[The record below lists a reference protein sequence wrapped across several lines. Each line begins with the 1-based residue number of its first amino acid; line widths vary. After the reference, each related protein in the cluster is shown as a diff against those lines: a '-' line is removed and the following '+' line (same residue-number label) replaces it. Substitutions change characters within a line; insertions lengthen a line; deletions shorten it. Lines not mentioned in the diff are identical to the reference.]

1 MGFENRL
8 IALSLVTIIV
18 LTAVVVDLF
27 DEETDKT
34 TEYMFTLRK

>member
-27 DEETDKT
+27 DELSEDFPWLFL
-34 TEYMFTLRK
+34 YI